1 MDFDGIV
8 EIIKGAKSVRLS
20 ILTQQNKADGGA
32 KKDQRNLES
41 KPEDDAIFKTL
52 RGEEKVDYVVQKRFL
67 QQKLEEKARLLSLPI
82 FVKTLHGSAYSRCTL
97 VVRFPDK
104 YRSCPIL
111 PEMVKFCLKISLFK

>member
-67 QQKLEEKARLLSLPI
+67 QQKLEEKARLLNLAI
-82 FVKTLHGSAYSRCTL
+82 FVKVLNGSAYSRCTL
-97 VVRFPDK
+97 VVRFPGK
-104 YRSCPIL
+104 YRCCPIL
-111 PEMVKFCLKISLFK
+111 F